1 MEVKVVYGEQG
12 LEEGE
17 RRVAHADDDDARVVD
32 DLGLRDEL
40 ARQEEERAVLDGRC
54 LGLGLE
60 AIVREVG
67 APGGGGGGGGGRRLA
82 KLGGEAR

>member
-1 MEVKVVYGEQG
+1 MG
-12 LEEGE
+12 LGV
-17 RRVAHADDDDARVVD
+17 RVRV
-32 DLGLRDEL
+32 RE
-40 ARQEEERAVLDGRC
+40 EEERAVLDGRC

-82 KLGGEAR
+82 QLSGEAR

>member
-1 MEVKVVYGEQG
+1 MEVKVVHGEQG

-40 ARQEEERAVLDGRC
+40 TRQEEERAC
-54 LGLGLE
+54 LGVKGRGRVG
-60 AIVREVG
+60 VRVG
-67 APGGGGGGGGGRRLA
+67 VGFRVGVWVRG
-82 KLGGEAR
+82 